1 MFSRNKNLELL
12 GGTQPVIPPNLYVC
26 ELASLV
32 SMSPGKECVIH
43 REMVDKLP

>member
-26 ELASLV
+26 EHASLV
-32 SMSPGKECVIH
+32 SPGKECVIH